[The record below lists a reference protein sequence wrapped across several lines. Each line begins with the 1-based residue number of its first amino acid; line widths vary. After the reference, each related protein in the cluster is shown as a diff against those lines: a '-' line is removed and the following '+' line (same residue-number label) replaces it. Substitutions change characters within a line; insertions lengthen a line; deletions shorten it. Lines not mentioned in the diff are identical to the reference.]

1 MKLLRRRV
9 LDMVVKAAYWA
20 AVRECLSALFGVPDA
35 TAARLCQYRRAGVD
49 LAPAH
54 LRSDIFYHREPF
66 DVAADLAATLP
77 RSTWHSTQPDIDEPA
92 VRSAYEW
99 ILAQHGLF

>member
-9 LDMVVKAAYWA
+9 LDMVVKDAYW
-20 AVRECLSALFGVPDA
+20 
-35 TAARLCQYRRAGVD
+35 
-49 LAPAH
+49 
-54 LRSDIFYHREPF
+54 
-66 DVAADLAATLP
+66 AATLP